1 MRKSSYNNENEISK
15 EECNIQTENNEQL
28 INNNQRY
35 MEEYIEEEVKDNPY
49 NESESSRED
58 DLPIKEGL
66 FNETASVIKG
76 LSLAF
81 VFFFCNYIFSFI
93 YVNSGKISKF
103 NFCW

>member
-1 MRKSSYNNENEISK
+1 MRKSSYNNEKEISK

-66 FNETASVIKG
+66 FNETPRVIK
-76 LSLAF
+76 S
-81 VFFFCNYIFSFI
+81 I
-93 YVNSGKISKF
+93 
-103 NFCW
+103 